1 MRDFPTNQKNASIPV
16 LNKRQ
21 VNQIRPQGEL
31 YETKLGV
38 QEVRYETDFF
48 PQRQT
53 MHVALLQCMLSRWF
67 TTTSPLRLCVSTPSA
82 SLRVEATLKPPPF
95 AAHRPHPLVRI
106 MLSFAAEPPSPF
118 RHRPTHPFSVT
129 HPSHYTLS
137 CFVSS
142 RSQACQTASDAKR
155 ATEDWSEAVAGPR
168 DWFNDATADVPSS
181 LCLLIDRLG
190 LGNSF
195 EAFKFGVK
203 GKRQVRVGLSL
214 PLLVFLLIS
223 SRSTTCGTAGR

>member
-1 MRDFPTNQKNASIPV
+1 
-16 LNKRQ
+16 
-21 VNQIRPQGEL
+21 
-31 YETKLGV
+31 
-38 QEVRYETDFF
+38 
-48 PQRQT
+48 

-82 SLRVEATLKPPPF
+82 SLRVEGYFETTAIRCAQTTSLS
-95 AAHRPHPLVRI
+95 PHHVILCSRAPI
-106 MLSFAAEPPSPF
+106 TFP
-118 RHRPTHPFSVT
+118 HRPTHPFSVT